1 MIKENLYDE
10 KKIYLEEKARIIRR
24 ECLNMVM
31 RNKSGHLAPALSCA
45 DIISGLFFEV
55 MKLNPDDPK
64 DENRDRFILSAGH
77 KCLILYTV
85 LAEMGFFPKEV
96 LKTYCQ
102 LKSILGGHPDGSKI
116 PGVEVSTGS
125 LGHGLSIGVGLALAA
140 KYLKKSYRVF
150 VLLGDGETQEGS
162 VWEAA
167 LSASHYQLD
176 NMIAIIDYNGLSADG
191 KIIDVMNIEPL
202 KNKWESFGW
211 SVIKIDGHNMN
222 QIVSSLKNTPIFKSK
237 PTVVI
242 AKTIKGKGIPCM
254 ENKFDWHSKVP
265 TEEQAKE
272 AKF

>member
-1 MIKENLYDE
+1 MIKETLYEE
-10 KKIYLEEKARIIRR
+10 KKIYLEDKARIIRR

-31 RNKSGHLAPALSCA
+31 RAKSGHLAPALSCA

-64 DENRDRFILSAGH
+64 DDSRDRFILSAGH
-77 KCLILYTV
+77 KCLVLYTV
-85 LAEMGFFPKEV
+85 LAELGFFSKEV

-102 LKSILGGHPDGSKI
+102 LGSILGGHPDGSKI

-176 NMIAIIDYNGLSADG
+176 NMIGIIDYNGLSADG

-211 SVIKIDGHNMN
+211 SVIEIDGHNMD

-272 AKF
+272 VNF

>member
-1 MIKENLYDE
+1 MIKEILCGE
-10 KKIYLEEKARIIRR
+10 KKKYLEEKAKGIRQ

-31 RNKSGHLAPALSCA
+31 RAKSGHLAPALSSA

-55 MKLNPDDPK
+55 MRLNPGNPK
-64 DENRDRFILSAGH
+64 DDNRDRFILSAGH
-77 KCLILYTV
+77 KCLVLYTA
-85 LAEMGFFPKEV
+85 LAELGFFPKEV

-102 LKSILGGHPDGSKI
+102 LGSILGGHPDGSKI

-140 KYLKKSYRVF
+140 KYLKKNYRVF
-150 VLLGDGETQEGS
+150 VLLGDGEIHEGS

-167 LSASHYQLD
+167 LSASHYKLD
-176 NMIAIIDYNGLSADG
+176 NMIAIIDYNGLCADG
-191 KIIDVMNIEPL
+191 KVTDVMNIEPL
-202 KNKWESFGW
+202 KSKWESFGW
-211 SVIKIDGHNMN
+211 SVIEIDGHNMD
-222 QIVSSLKNTPIFKSK
+222 QIVSSLKSAPIFKSK
-237 PTVVI
+237 PTIII

-272 AKF
+272 VNF

>member
-1 MIKENLYDE
+1 MIKETLYEE
-10 KKIYLEEKARIIRR
+10 KKRYLEEKARSLRE

-31 RNKSGHLAPALSCA
+31 RAKSGHLAPALSCA
-45 DIISGLFFEV
+45 DIIAGLFFEV
-55 MKLNPDDPK
+55 MKLNPNDPK

-77 KCLILYTV
+77 KCLILYTA
-85 LAEMGFFPKEV
+85 LAEMGFFPKDV
-96 LKTYCQ
+96 LKTYCR
-102 LKSILGGHPDGSKI
+102 LGSILGGHPDGSKI

-150 VLLGDGETQEGS
+150 ILLGDGETQEGS

-211 SVIKIDGHNMN
+211 SVIEIDGHNMD

-272 AKF
+272 SKF